1 MRGIKGLVYETSV
14 LDANEGIRFRGKTIP
29 ECQQQLPKAKGG
41 DEPLPEGLFWLLV
54 TSQVPTQQQVT
65 SRFSQDRLTISLCGH
80 FRSTGW
86 HANGTIGQTFLN
98 MSWRC
103 WTIFPPNCT
112 QCHNSVQQSTFSISD
127 RNSPRPIRIMCPNQN
142 TGRYVSFANR
152 STGLDGNVYL

>member
-65 SRFSQDRLTISLCGH
+65 IRSLKIVSLPHCAAVSGRLGDTRMEQSGRHSSTCRDDVEQFPCPTAPNVTIQCSDQRSQSRLE
-80 FRSTGW
+80 
-86 HANGTIGQTFLN
+86 
-98 MSWRC
+98 
-103 WTIFPPNCT
+103 
-112 QCHNSVQQSTFSISD
+112 
-127 RNSPRPIRIMCPNQN
+127 IRQ
-142 TGRYVSFANR
+142 
-152 STGLDGNVYL
+152 GLFG